1 MSVPAPGA
9 PLGPGSVL
17 ASRYDIRRVLGR
29 GGMGM
34 VYEAHDRLLDERVAI
49 KVLRPDVATS
59 SELEQRFRAEIKIAR
74 AVSHRN
80 VCRIHEYG
88 EDGDLRFIS
97 MAYVDGTDLKAVLRA
112 KGALPAAEAFD
123 VLVPVA
129 EALAAIHDEG
139 IVHRDLKTPNIM
151 IDSRGVVRVMDFG
164 IAKQSGAEGLDM
176 TATGQIVGTPEYMS
190 PEQVHGRGLDG
201 RSDLYSLGVVAF
213 ELFTGRTPFR
223 AETPLATVLLHLNEP
238 PPLDGPPAEK
248 LPPAMV
254 PVLRRALAKAR
265 DDRYADAREM
275 TRALVDARSRSLP
288 ATDRF
293 AKTVEAPGSGERETD
308 VLTLATPA
316 GASSTVT
323 QTNDTAGPTSAG
335 RDGAAEG
342 TAPGAGSATAG
353 AGEPGRVWIGIGIA
367 AALAVVAG
375 GLWLVLRPGPSL
387 PPAPTPVPSAA
398 MAALPSP
405 APAGEAARPSAPALE
420 SPTASPLVARGPAPR
435 RPPTSSPAPGTPTP
449 SAPAASAAVTGSPA
463 TARPAVEEQIDRF
476 LAQADAALEAQ
487 DFAAAIARYDDVL
500 RLDPRNAVAR
510 MGKTGA
516 ITARATRSA
525 PARPAPPAKSFQAG
539 KTEAESAETA
549 PDTALASGFEP
560 APGMA
565 VTRDTQ
571 AAALPGRIEFRTEPE
586 SVRPGERFRLEA
598 LFVNPGGGPI
608 EIRQMTV
615 RTTVNGRNAGGP
627 VPALAKTIAPGQQAT
642 ILSVSDSL
650 REDLA
655 SWSLEVVVTTARGE
669 TYRNRI
675 VWMSPA
681 PSGR

>member
-1 MSVPAPGA
+1 MSAPPAGA

-238 PPLDGPPAEK
+238 PPLEGPPAEK
-248 LPPAMV
+248 LPAAMV
-254 PVLRRALAKAR
+254 PVLRRALAKSR
-265 DDRYADAREM
+265 DERYADAREM
-275 TRALVDARSRSLP
+275 TRALVEARSKSLP

-293 AKTVEAPGSGERETD
+293 AKTVEAPG
-308 VLTLATPA
+308 
-316 GASSTVT
+316 
-323 QTNDTAGPTSAG
+323 
-335 RDGAAEG
+335 
-342 TAPGAGSATAG
+342 
-353 AGEPGRVWIGIGIA
+353 
-367 AALAVVAG
+367 G
-375 GLWLVLRPGPSL
+375 G
-387 PPAPTPVPSAA
+387 
-398 MAALPSP
+398 
-405 APAGEAARPSAPALE
+405 
-420 SPTASPLVARGPAPR
+420 
-435 RPPTSSPAPGTPTP
+435 
-449 SAPAASAAVTGSPA
+449 
-463 TARPAVEEQIDRF
+463 
-476 LAQADAALEAQ
+476 
-487 DFAAAIARYDDVL
+487 
-500 RLDPRNAVAR
+500 
-510 MGKTGA
+510 
-516 ITARATRSA
+516 
-525 PARPAPPAKSFQAG
+525 
-539 KTEAESAETA
+539 
-549 PDTALASGFEP
+549 
-560 APGMA
+560 
-565 VTRDTQ
+565 
-571 AAALPGRIEFRTEPE
+571 
-586 SVRPGERFRLEA
+586 
-598 LFVNPGGGPI
+598 
-608 EIRQMTV
+608 
-615 RTTVNGRNAGGP
+615 
-627 VPALAKTIAPGQQAT
+627 APGQ
-642 ILSVSDSL
+642 
-650 REDLA
+650 
-655 SWSLEVVVTTARGE
+655 
-669 TYRNRI
+669 
-675 VWMSPA
+675 P
-681 PSGR
+681 